1 MSTITTK
8 RAPLATAL
16 VVYGGLLLVGIG
28 LGAGTAAATPAAQV
42 GAANSGVQTPGEA
55 DVDQPLQRILDTDRQ
70 LQQTVTN
77 HIKKSSDTQNDVAAH
92 LKP

>member
-1 MSTITTK
+1 MSTIATK

-42 GAANSGVQTPGEA
+42 GATNSGAQSPGET
-55 DVDQPLQRILDTDRQ
+55 DLDQRLQRSLDSERQ
-70 LQQTVTN
+70 MQQTLTN